1 MNSSQAAPA
10 GTLTGPPYR
19 GVAPAWHTVI
29 ILLVLLGF
37 SLLGA
42 LVGSRSPAA
51 GSRAHTL
58 QYPVTMA
65 FEWAIV
71 GFIWYGVRRRSVRM
85 ADLVGGRWAGV
96 TDVLRDIG
104 IAIGFLIVAG
114 IILQILAHL
123 LRAAPNHALKNLLPT
138 GRREMILWVFLSLTA
153 GFCEEIIFR
162 GYLQR
167 QFAALTH
174 SAAGGIV
181 LQGIAF
187 GAGHGYQ
194 GWKLMLVIAVYGTL
208 FGLLAQWR
216 HSTRPGMITHSL
228 QDTLGGLFGRHLMR

>member
-1 MNSSQAAPA
+1 MMEPEISATPA
-10 GTLTGPPYR
+10 RDGAYR
-19 GVAPAWHTVI
+19 AVAPAWHAVVVLI
-29 ILLVLLGF
+29 ILLGF

-42 LVGSRSPAA
+42 IAGKRQPAA
-51 GSRAHTL
+51 SSRRHL
-58 QYPVTMA
+58 MQYGVTMV
-65 FEWAIV
+65 FEWLIV
-71 GFIWYGVRRRSVRM
+71 AFIWWAVRRRGIRL
-85 ADLVGGRWAGV
+85 ADLVGGRWASFSE
-96 TDVLRDIG
+96 VLRDIG
-104 IAIGFLIVAG
+104 IGIAFLIVAG
-114 IILQILAHL
+114 IILQLIGLAL
-123 LRAAPNHALKNLLPT
+123 KASANAALKNLLPQ
-138 GRREMILWVFLSLTA
+138 GRTEMIVWVLLSVTA
-153 GFCEEIIFR
+153 GFCEELMFR

-194 GWKLMLVIAVYGTL
+194 GWKLMVVIAVYGTM

-216 HSTRPGMITHSL
+216 LSTRPGMITHGL